1 MMTQD
6 AIEDLL
12 PVQCQV
18 CREHIANVRMV
29 RLPGGVLSFPDLKY
43 PLTGAMFL
51 SPDPGHGIIP
61 PFHASHTWDMF
72 HCPHGGHRPI
82 LTPTKIQTP
91 VGALNVRPGKEP
103 FLGGNMEESDRDLIM
118 DRAIGAPA
126 GLTDDEAAAEYR
138 RREAMGRGPVVGE
151 ESTEA
156 EAAGNEE
163 DGEDGGPDGE
173 REAGAGGEGEAAAGF
188 VCDRCENVF
197 RSRSGLMRHRKQ
209 VHGLRTAWGG
219 R

>member
-43 PLTGAMFL
+43 PMTGAMFL
-51 SPDPGHGIIP
+51 SPDPGHGIVP

-91 VGALNVRPGKEP
+91 VGALNVQPGKEP

-138 RREAMGRGPVVGE
+138 RSMAAEGGQAVAE
-151 ESTEA
+151 TDTEA
-156 EAAGNEE
+156 EASETEE
-163 DGEDGGPDGE
+163 GGEDGGLDGK
-173 REAGAGGEGEAAAGF
+173 REVGEVGEGEATGKF
-188 VCDRCENVF
+188 VCDRCKNVF

>member
-1 MMTQD
+1 MTQD

-12 PVQCQV
+12 PVQCQI

-91 VGALNVRPGKEP
+91 VGALNVRPGGEP
-103 FLGGNMEESDRDLIM
+103 FLGGDMAESDRDLIM
-118 DRAIGAPA
+118 DRAIDAPV
-126 GLTDDEAAAEYR
+126 GLTEDEAAAEYR
-138 RREAMGRGPVVGE
+138 RRMVAEGGQVVGE
-151 ESTEA
+151 TDTEA

-173 REAGAGGEGEAAAGF
+173 REAGATGSKEAATSSL
-188 VCDRCENVF
+188 VCDRCQRSF
-197 RSRSGLMRHRKQ
+197 KSRSGLMRHRKQ
-209 VHGLRTAWGG
+209 VHGLRTAWG